1 MFFLPISLLVFILF
15 LLFLPIIFL
24 AWFFQIVSFS
34 FQKLGLTSQTVFLIL
49 FLTLLGSSINIPLG
63 RLKTRYIRKEN
74 FFGFSFTQKEVEG
87 IAINLGGA
95 VIPIIISTY
104 LFLQV
109 ENVFPILIT
118 LVLMVIVSKMFSRV
132 IPGVGVGIPAL
143 VPPLFAALF
152 SLIFYPQNP
161 AICAYISGTLG
172 TLIGA
177 DILNLHRIKRF
188 PGVVSIGGAGVFDGI
203 FLAGVIAVFL
213 TAI

>member
-1 MFFLPISLLVFILF
+1 
-15 LLFLPIIFL
+15 
-24 AWFFQIVSFS
+24 
-34 FQKLGLTSQTVFLIL
+34 
-49 FLTLLGSSINIPLG
+49 
-63 RLKTRYIRKEN
+63 
-74 FFGFSFTQKEVEG
+74 
-87 IAINLGGA
+87 
-95 VIPIIISTY
+95 
-104 LFLQV
+104 
-109 ENVFPILIT
+109 
-118 LVLMVIVSKMFSRV
+118 MVIVSKMFSRV